1 VNKGRSFIVVVVLIG
16 IAIGVAMALKGY
28 SLYQA
33 TRANAVVYWQASD
46 ESNQQKITHGL
57 WQAFLS
63 SYLSDDSRGSRTLD
77 YQSVTKQDK
86 QKLSDYINTLQS
98 LDPRRYPK
106 NEQLAYWVNLYN
118 ALVINLVLRHYPID
132 SIKNI
137 GDGLTGPWNIELAT
151 IAGKQVTLNQIE
163 HGILRPLWQDN
174 RIHYVIN
181 CASIGCPD
189 LPPQPFSS
197 VNINKQLNEAAI
209 RFINQH
215 KAVQLANNTLT
226 LSSIYNWFAVDF
238 GSSDQNIIKHIK
250 AYALPELKSELEHF
264 SGTIEFDYNWK
275 LNSTKQ
281 VSIKAPMIKAPMTKS
296 H

>member
-1 VNKGRSFIVVVVLIG
+1 VNKKRSFIVVVIIIGMAVG
-16 IAIGVAMALKGY
+16 IAIALKGY

-46 ESNQQKITHGL
+46 ESNQQIINHHL

-63 SYLSDDSRGSRTLD
+63 NYLKHDSSGSRTLD
-77 YQSVTKQDK
+77 YQNVTARDK
-86 QKLSDYINTLQS
+86 KNLSNYLVTLQT
-98 LDPRRYPK
+98 LDPRTYPK
-106 NEQLAYWVNLYN
+106 KEQLAYWVNLYN
-118 ALVINLVLRHYPID
+118 ALVINLVLTHYPID

-137 GDGLTGPWNIELAT
+137 GDGLTGPWNIELAI
-151 IAGKQVTLNQIE
+151 IAGKPVTLNQIE

-197 VNINKQLNEAAI
+197 VNINKQLNEAAT

-215 KAVQLANNTLT
+215 KAVHLANNTLT

-238 GSSDQNIIKHIK
+238 GSSNENIIKHIK
-250 AYALPELKSELEHF
+250 AYALPELKSKLEHF
-264 SGTIEFDYNWK
+264 SGTVEFDYNWK

-281 VSIKAPMIKAPMTKS
+281 VSIKAPMTKS

>member
-1 VNKGRSFIVVVVLIG
+1 MSKWHYFFIIAVIG
-16 IAIGVAMALKGY
+16 SIAIGLKGY

-33 TRANAVVYWQASD
+33 TRAEPLVYWQTSD
-46 ESNQQKITHGL
+46 ESSQQKIDHGL

-63 SYLSDDSRGSRTLD
+63 SYLSDDNGSRTLN
-77 YQSVTKQDK
+77 YQSVTAQDK
-86 QKLSDYINTLQS
+86 KRLSDYLAALQT
-98 LDPRRYPK
+98 LDPRSYSK
-106 NEQLAYWVNLYN
+106 NEQLAYWINLYN
-118 ALVINLVLRHYPID
+118 ALVINLVLTHYPID

-137 GDGLTGPWNIELAT
+137 GDGLTGPWNIELAS

-189 LPPQPFSS
+189 LPQQPFSS
-197 VNINKQLNEAAI
+197 ININQQLNDAAR
-209 RFINQH
+209 RFISQH
-215 KAVQLANNTLT
+215 KAVHLANNTLT

-238 GSSDQNIIKHIK
+238 GSSNKNIIKHIK
-250 AYALPELKSELEHF
+250 TYALPELKSELEEF

-281 VSIKAPMIKAPMTKS
+281 VSIKAAMTRS

>member
-1 VNKGRSFIVVVVLIG
+1 VNKGHYLFVIVTIVAI
-16 IAIGVAMALKGY
+16 IAIAVGLKGY

-33 TRANAVVYWQASD
+33 TSANPLVYWQTSD
-46 ESNQQKITHGL
+46 ESNQQKIDHGL
-57 WQAFLS
+57 WQEFLS
-63 SYLSDDSRGSRTLD
+63 NYLSRNNSEPRTLN
-77 YQSVTKQDK
+77 YQNVTTQDK
-86 QKLSDYINTLQS
+86 KKLSDYLARLQS
-98 LDPRRYPK
+98 LDPRTYPK

-118 ALVINLVLRHYPID
+118 ALVINLVLSHYPID

-137 GDGLTGPWNIELAT
+137 GNGLTGPWNIELAT
-151 IAGKQVTLNQIE
+151 IAGRQVTLNQIE

-189 LPPQPFSS
+189 LPLQSFSS
-197 VNINKQLNEAAI
+197 VNINKQLNDAAI

-215 KAVQLANNTLT
+215 KAVHLANNTLT

-238 GSSDQNIIKHIK
+238 GSSNENIIKHIK

-275 LNSTKQ
+275 LNSTKR
-281 VSIKAPMIKAPMTKS
+281 VSIMTKS